1 MDLLQAGAENCG
13 SRRKIRMQL
22 CPTGRSV
29 AKYMSY
35 IADTISSDTPF
46 VFSLR

>member
-1 MDLLQAGAENCG
+1 MDLSQAGAKNYS

-29 AKYMSY
+29 AKYMFY

-46 VFSLR
+46 VFSLK